1 MTPDTDLDERTRTAL
16 RAAHLYYVQELT
28 MEAIARELRSSR
40 SSVSRLL
47 AYARETGLVQI
58 QIHSPHE
65 GRERVEREIQR
76 RYHVHPHVIPV
87 PDATS
92 DVDRLDRVALAAG
105 RLLGRYVDSNM
116 RIGIGWG
123 STMSALSRHLV
134 PKSMHAT
141 AIVQLN
147 GAANNLT
154 SGIDY
159 TSEILRRF
167 GAAFGAQVHQFPVP
181 AFFDDPS
188 TRDAM
193 WRERSV
199 GRMLEMQAS
208 LDLVL
213 FSVGSPTA
221 EVPSHVYLGGYL
233 DAADYASLAEDGVA
247 GDVATVFYRADG
259 SSAGIRLNERA
270 SGPNVATLRRAPRR
284 LCVVAGV
291 SKIPALRGALAAGL
305 VTDLVID
312 ETAARRLIEA

>member
-1 MTPDTDLDERTRTAL
+1 MNPEPDVDERTRTAL

-47 AYARETGLVQI
+47 SYARETGLVQI

-76 RYHVHPHVIPV
+76 RFRVHPNVIPV
-87 PDATS
+87 PEAIN

-134 PKSMHAT
+134 PKSVHAT
-141 AIVQLN
+141 TIVQLN

-181 AFFDDPS
+181 AFFDEPT

-193 WRERSV
+193 WKERSV
-199 GRMLEMQAS
+199 RRVLEMQSS
-208 LDLVL
+208 LDVVL

-233 DAADYASLAEDGVA
+233 DAGDYASLAEDGVA

-259 SSAGIRLNERA
+259 TSSGIRLNERA
-270 SGPNVATLRRAPRR
+270 SGPTVAMLRRAPRR
-284 LCVVAGV
+284 LCIVAGE
-291 SKIPALRGALAAGL
+291 SKVPALRGAIAAGL

-312 ETAARRLIEA
+312 ETAARRLVAD